1 MKKMIS
7 FLIVPLI
14 SITTMLSGSYAQTSL
29 TWNDCLKITLENHP
43 ELISA
48 KERVNQA
55 EAAIGISRS
64 SWFPGLDA
72 NASVSKSRT
81 ENSETAKD
89 TDSFSYGL
97 SFQQLIYD
105 GGKTKYN
112 VKEAEETLKAKKYDY
127 NVIAASVIYNARSS
141 FVNLIKAQELY
152 KINIEIRDMRRSN
165 LELVRLRYQAGREHR
180 GSLLTAEANLAQSE
194 QDIVEAERNID
205 LAKAALFRNMGI
217 EKKDELAVAGELV
230 IPEIDEIMPDFA
242 LIAKENPE
250 LKSIVQ
256 QRIASEYS
264 LKSSRADNHP
274 QIYGVAG
281 ISRSGEEWP
290 PGETRISAGIQMSF
304 NIFQGGKSRYQTA
317 RAEAALNQLFADERN
332 TRNTITYYL
341 EQAWI
346 NFQNSVEQVKI
357 QEKFL
362 NAAIERSKITD
373 AQYSIGSVLFD
384 NWIVVQDN
392 LASARQKYLTVKT
405 NAFLAEAEWMQLKG
419 EIIQ

>member
-180 GSLLTAEANLAQSE
+180 GSLLTAEANLAQS
-194 QDIVEAERNID
+194 
-205 LAKAALFRNMGI
+205 
-217 EKKDELAVAGELV
+217 
-230 IPEIDEIMPDFA
+230 
-242 LIAKENPE
+242 
-250 LKSIVQ
+250 
-256 QRIASEYS
+256 
-264 LKSSRADNHP
+264 
-274 QIYGVAG
+274 
-281 ISRSGEEWP
+281 
-290 PGETRISAGIQMSF
+290 
-304 NIFQGGKSRYQTA
+304 
-317 RAEAALNQLFADERN
+317 
-332 TRNTITYYL
+332 
-341 EQAWI
+341 
-346 NFQNSVEQVKI
+346 
-357 QEKFL
+357 
-362 NAAIERSKITD
+362 
-373 AQYSIGSVLFD
+373 
-384 NWIVVQDN
+384 
-392 LASARQKYLTVKT
+392 
-405 NAFLAEAEWMQLKG
+405 
-419 EIIQ
+419 